1 MGKTKVTNG
10 PSIGKRIVLTF
21 LFFLLFTALS
31 LWLINRGI
39 TPALIGIAETKTQ
52 QLARDAI
59 NEAVNKQIAEDLQFN
74 DLVKMEKDDK
84 GNIVYM
90 GWNSVVVNRVLRNT
104 TYRVQNFLKRMEL
117 NELPMEDTTLEPD
130 IDPNMTQEELGE
142 QPATLI
148 EIPVGQATNNSL
160 LANLGPKVPVQLR
173 VIGDVQSNFQ
183 SEITEYGINA
193 ALFQLSIHIEVN
205 VRIVIPF
212 STETTTVATD
222 IPIDTATILGE
233 VPDFYGGQGEAPDKS
248 PSFSFPMD
256 ALQ

>member
-1 MGKTKVTNG
+1 MKKNKNATRPDSLGKK
-10 PSIGKRIVLTF
+10 IVLTF
-21 LFFLLFTALS
+21 VFFVLFTSFS
-31 LWLINRGI
+31 LWFINRGI
-39 TPALIGIAETKTQ
+39 TPTLIGIAETKTQ

-74 DLVKMEKDDK
+74 DLVKMEKDDN

-117 NELPMEDTTLEPD
+117 NELPLEDTSLEPD
-130 IDPNMTQEELGE
+130 IDPDQTQEDLGE

-148 EIPVGQATNNSL
+148 EIPIGQASNNSL

-173 VIGDVQSNFQ
+173 VIGDVQSNFK
-183 SEITEYGINA
+183 SEMTEYGINA
-193 ALFQLSIHIEVN
+193 ALFKLAIHIEVN

-212 STETTTVATD
+212 SSETTTVASD
-222 IPIDTATILGE
+222 IPIDTSTIMGKVPNFYNGMGANGE
-233 VPDFYGGQGEAPDKS
+233 STP
-248 PSFSFPMD
+248 FSYPMD
-256 ALQ
+256 PLQ

>member
-1 MGKTKVTNG
+1 MKRNKNVTRPASLGKK
-10 PSIGKRIVLTF
+10 IVLTF
-21 LFFLLFTALS
+21 LFFIVFTALS
-31 LWLINRGI
+31 LWFINRGI

-59 NEAVNKQIAEDLQFN
+59 NEAVNKQISEDLQFN
-74 DLVKMEKDDK
+74 DLVKMEKDDN

-117 NELPMEDTTLEPD
+117 NELPMEDTSLEPE
-130 IDPNMTQEELGE
+130 IDPDQTQDDLGK

-148 EIPVGQATNNSL
+148 EIPIGQASHNSL

-183 SEITEYGINA
+183 SKLTEYGINA
-193 ALFQLSIHIEVN
+193 AFFELAIHIEVN

-212 STETTTVATD
+212 SSETTTVVTD
-222 IPIDTATILGE
+222 IPIDTSTILGK
-233 VPDFYGGQGEAPDKS
+233 VPNFYNGMGKNGESTP
-248 PSFSFPMD
+248 FSYPMD
-256 ALQ
+256 PLQ

>member
-1 MGKTKVTNG
+1 MSKKNAIHG
-10 PSIGKRIVLTF
+10 PSIGKKIVLTL
-21 LFFLLFTALS
+21 LFFLIFTALS
-31 LWLINRGI
+31 LWFINRGI

-74 DLVKMEKDDK
+74 DLVKMEKDTD

-104 TYRVQNFLKRMEL
+104 TYRVQSFLKRMEL
-117 NELPMEDTTLEPD
+117 NELPMEDTSLEPD
-130 IDPNMTQEELGE
+130 IDPEMTQEDLGE

-148 EIPVGQATNNSL
+148 EIPVGQATNNTI

-212 STETTTVATD
+212 STETTTVETD

-233 VPDFYGGQGEAPDKS
+233 VPNFYGGMGEGGD
-248 PSFSFPMD
+248 PSFSYPMD
-256 ALQ
+256 PLQ